1 MPLETLITKF
11 INSIIPSFALKECIL
26 GNLFR
31 KMQLVFPWFFSPIKL
46 KTSTSLKNNV
56 LTLSNSMKLRS
67 SPEVENFAVS
77 TYSLV
82 QY

>member
-46 KTSTSLKNNV
+46 KNIYQSKKQCFDT
-56 LTLSNSMKLRS
+56 
-67 SPEVENFAVS
+67 
-77 TYSLV
+77 
-82 QY
+82 